1 MLPTIELDDQTVVN
15 ADKIGDERA
24 ERNLATEFQTEQT
37 AIAQPRPQS
46 LLDIGLICA
55 ETPRRYAHHA

>member
-24 ERNLATEFQTEQT
+24 ERNLATEFQAEQT

-46 LLDIGLICA
+46 LLDIGLI
-55 ETPRRYAHHA
+55 